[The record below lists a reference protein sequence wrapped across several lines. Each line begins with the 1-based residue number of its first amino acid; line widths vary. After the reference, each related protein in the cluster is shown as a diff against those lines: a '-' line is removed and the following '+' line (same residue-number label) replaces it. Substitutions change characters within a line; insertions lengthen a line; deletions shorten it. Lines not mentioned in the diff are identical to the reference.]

1 MTEANTIIV
10 TGGLGFIGS
19 RFIKAVHARTN
30 YKVINI
36 DKCTYAADFDRIP
49 LDIRHDID
57 RYRFIKEDIINLG
70 FDATNT
76 VDNAILKDVKYV
88 VNFAAESHVD
98 NSISDGRPFIRSNVE
113 GVMNLLD
120 TFKDAPNMEKFI
132 QISTDEV
139 YGDMAD
145 LDGDPKASESF
156 PLRPSSYYSASK
168 ASAEMLVQAA
178 ARTFGVDYI
187 ITRSCNNFGPN
198 QDSEKFLPTVLNC
211 IQKGLKV
218 PIYGNGTQSRE
229 WIHVDDNCNIILDL
243 MLSSEVNEVFNI
255 GSGNSYENIEIIEM
269 LGSELEKKVDIKHV
283 ADRLGHDKVYKIDCT
298 KTEKLIGSRDYATLK
313 SFLKNETN

>member
-1 MTEANTIIV
+1 MTKANTIIV

-19 RFIKAVHARTN
+19 RFIQALYKRTD
-30 YKVINI
+30 YSIINI
-36 DKCTYAADFDRIP
+36 DKCTYAAEFTRIP
-49 LDIRHDID
+49 LDIRHDVD
-57 RYRFIKEDIINLG
+57 RYRFIKEDISKLG
-70 FDATNT
+70 FDKTNT

-98 NSISDGRPFIRSNVE
+98 NSISDGRPFVRSNVE
-113 GVMNLLD
+113 SVMNLLD
-120 TFKDAPNMEKFI
+120 TFKDAPNMKKFI
-132 QISTDEV
+132 QVSTDEV

-145 LDGDPKASESF
+145 LEGDQKASESF
-156 PLRPSSYYSASK
+156 ALRPSSYYSASK

-198 QDSEKFLPTVLNC
+198 QDAEKFLPTVLNC
-211 IQKGLKV
+211 IQKGLRI
-218 PIYGNGTQSRE
+218 PIYGTGTQSRE

-243 MLSSEVNEVFNI
+243 MLSPVANEVFNI
-255 GSGNSYENIEIIEM
+255 GSGNSYKNIEIIEM
-269 LGSELEKKVDIKHV
+269 LGKELKKKVNTKHV

-298 KTEKLIGSRDYATLK
+298 KTEKLLGSRDYATLK